1 MIYISTVK
9 TLPEI
14 PELNEEDSLYILY
27 KNTETVKMADV
38 EILCNMLSKKHF
50 EEFEDKNDMLV
61 VFGIILSQLK
71 EDEDCILVDNTLPI
85 PKRFEDRVKKLAKQT
100 RTSKKKSTVKRTAKK
115 EAVEKPPKA
124 EDKKEDVIP
133 AKEAS
138 PLEAH
143 AENPYI
149 HEIEDIHEIE
159 GAMEIAFGDKG
170 SEKTLDKPTEIKDE
184 PMEIAFGSEAL
195 EEVLAEPEKTT
206 KAELEEAEEILA
218 EPEKIATAEPE
229 EPEDIFAGL
238 IDDPMSVPDDA
249 PEKLQ
254 ELIKADAPD
263 DYPFPESM
271 FYMDVAQTIATAK
284 SDAEIETELTAL
296 NNGKNTLW
304 EKVKP
309 VLTKAKVIVG
319 KSN

>member
-38 EILCNMLSKKHF
+38 EVLCNMLSKKHF

-100 RTSKKKSTVKRTAKK
+100 RTSKKKSTVKRTANKK
-115 EAVEKPPKA
+115 PVAGVTASQDMSERTDQLVGVPEEAWGV
-124 EDKKEDVIP
+124 D
-133 AKEAS
+133 
-138 PLEAH
+138 
-143 AENPYI
+143 
-149 HEIEDIHEIE
+149 EIVFE
-159 GAMEIAFGDKG
+159 
-170 SEKTLDKPTEIKDE
+170 SETP
-184 PMEIAFGSEAL
+184 
-195 EEVLAEPEKTT
+195 EVPAEPEKIT
-206 KAELEEAEEILA
+206 KAEPEEAEEILA

-238 IDDPMSVPDDA
+238 IDDPASVPDDA

-263 DYPFPESM
+263 DYPFPISM
-271 FYMDVAQTIATAK
+271 FYMDVAQAIANAK
-284 SDAEIETELTAL
+284 SDAEIETELTAI
-296 NNGKNTLW
+296 NNGKDSLW
-304 EKVKP
+304 KKTKP

-319 KSN
+319 K

>member
-38 EILCNMLSKKHF
+38 EVLCNIPAEKCF
-50 EEFEDKNDMLV
+50 EEFEDRNDMLV

-71 EDEDCILVDNTLPI
+71 EYEDCILVDNTLPV
-85 PKRFEDRVKKLAKQT
+85 PKRFENHVRKLAKQT
-100 RTSKKKSTVKRTAKK
+100 RTSKKKSTVKRTANKK
-115 EAVEKPPKA
+115 PVAGVTASQDMSERTDQLVGVPEEAWGV
-124 EDKKEDVIP
+124 D
-133 AKEAS
+133 
-138 PLEAH
+138 
-143 AENPYI
+143 
-149 HEIEDIHEIE
+149 EIVFE
-159 GAMEIAFGDKG
+159 
-170 SEKTLDKPTEIKDE
+170 SETP
-184 PMEIAFGSEAL
+184 
-195 EEVLAEPEKTT
+195 EVPAEPEKIT
-206 KAELEEAEEILA
+206 KAEPEEAEEILA

-238 IDDPMSVPDDA
+238 IDDPASVPDDA

-263 DYPFPESM
+263 DYPFPISM
-271 FYMDVAQTIATAK
+271 FYMDVAQAIANAK
-284 SDAEIETELTAL
+284 SDAEIETELTAI
-296 NNGKNTLW
+296 NNGKDSLW
-304 EKVKP
+304 KKTKP

-319 KSN
+319 K

>member
-71 EDEDCILVDNTLPI
+71 EYEDCILVDNTLPV
-85 PKRFEDRVKKLAKQT
+85 PKRFENHVRKLAKQT
-100 RTSKKKSTVKRTAKK
+100 RTSKKKSTAKRTTKK
-115 EAVEKPPKA
+115 KPVAGVTASQDMSERTDQLVGVPEEAWGV
-124 EDKKEDVIP
+124 D
-133 AKEAS
+133 
-138 PLEAH
+138 
-143 AENPYI
+143 
-149 HEIEDIHEIE
+149 EIVFE
-159 GAMEIAFGDKG
+159 
-170 SEKTLDKPTEIKDE
+170 SETP
-184 PMEIAFGSEAL
+184 
-195 EEVLAEPEKTT
+195 EVPAEPEKIT
-206 KAELEEAEEILA
+206 KAEPEEVEEILA

-238 IDDPMSVPDDA
+238 IDDPTSVPDDA

-284 SDAEIETELTAL
+284 SDAEIETELTTL

-319 KSN
+319 K

>member
-159 GAMEIAFGDKG
+159 GAMEIAFGDKE
-170 SEKTLDKPTEIKDE
+170 SEKTLDKPIEIKDE

-206 KAELEEAEEILA
+206 KAELEE
-218 EPEKIATAEPE
+218 
-229 EPEDIFAGL
+229 PEDIFDGL
-238 IDDPMSVPDDA
+238 LDDPTSVPDDA

-263 DYPFPESM
+263 DYPFPISM
-271 FYMDVAQTIATAK
+271 FYMDVAQAIANAK
-284 SDAEIETELTAL
+284 SDAEIETELTTL

-319 KSN
+319 KSITHSS

>member
-14 PELNEEDSLYILY
+14 PELNEEDSLYIMY

-85 PKRFEDRVKKLAKQT
+85 PKRFEDRVRKMAKQAKAT
-100 RTSKKKSTVKRTAKK
+100 KKKSAVKRTANKK
-115 EAVEKPPKA
+115 PVAGVT
-124 EDKKEDVIP
+124 
-133 AKEAS
+133 AS
-138 PLEAH
+138 Q
-143 AENPYI
+143 
-149 HEIEDIHEIE
+149 D
-159 GAMEIAFGDKG
+159 M
-170 SEKTLDKPTEIKDE
+170 SERTDQLVGVP
-184 PMEIAFGSEAL
+184 
-195 EEVLAEPEKTT
+195 
-206 KAELEEAEEILA
+206 EEAWGVDEIVFESETPEVPA
-218 EPEKIATAEPE
+218 EPEKITKAEPE
-229 EPEDIFAGL
+229 EVEDIFAGL
-238 IDDPMSVPDDA
+238 IDDPTSVPDDA

-284 SDAEIETELTAL
+284 SDAEIETELTAI
-296 NNGKNTLW
+296 NNGKDSLW
-304 EKVKP
+304 KKTKP
-309 VLTKAKVIVG
+309 VLTKAKEIVG
-319 KSN
+319 NETV

>member
-38 EILCNMLSKKHF
+38 EVLCNIPAEKCF
-50 EEFEDKNDMLV
+50 EEFEDRNDMLV

-71 EDEDCILVDNTLPI
+71 EYEDCILVDNTLPV
-85 PKRFEDRVKKLAKQT
+85 PKRFENHVRKLAKQT
-100 RTSKKKSTVKRTAKK
+100 RTSKKKSTVKRTANKK
-115 EAVEKPPKA
+115 PVAGVTASQDMSERTDQLVGVPEEAWGV
-124 EDKKEDVIP
+124 D
-133 AKEAS
+133 
-138 PLEAH
+138 
-143 AENPYI
+143 
-149 HEIEDIHEIE
+149 EIVFE
-159 GAMEIAFGDKG
+159 
-170 SEKTLDKPTEIKDE
+170 SETP
-184 PMEIAFGSEAL
+184 
-195 EEVLAEPEKTT
+195 EVPAEPEKIT
-206 KAELEEAEEILA
+206 KAEPEEAEEILA

-229 EPEDIFAGL
+229 EPEDIFDGL
-238 IDDPMSVPDDA
+238 LDDPTSIPDDA

-263 DYPFPESM
+263 DYPFPISM
-271 FYMDVAQTIATAK
+271 FYMDVAQAIANAK
-284 SDAEIETELTAL
+284 DDNEIKKELTTL

-319 KSN
+319 K

>member
-71 EDEDCILVDNTLPI
+71 EDEDCILVDNTLPV
-85 PKRFEDRVKKLAKQT
+85 PKRFEDRVKKMAKQT
-100 RTSKKKSTVKRTAKK
+100 KVAKKKATAKKTAKK
-115 EAVEKPPKA
+115 EAMVEPPKTK
-124 EDKKEDVIP
+124 DKKEDVAP

-138 PLEAH
+138 PLKAH
-143 AENPYI
+143 AENPDI
-149 HEIEDIHEIE
+149 PEIKE
-159 GAMEIAFGDKG
+159 AMEI
-170 SEKTLDKPTEIKDE
+170 T
-184 PMEIAFGSEAL
+184 FGSETS
-195 EEVLAEPEKTT
+195 EVPAEPEKTT
-206 KAELEEAEEILA
+206 
-218 EPEKIATAEPE
+218 TAESE
-229 EPEDIFAGL
+229 EPKDIFAGL
-238 IDDPMSVPDDA
+238 IDDSTSVPDDA

-263 DYPFPESM
+263 DYPFPVSM
-271 FYMDVAQTIATAK
+271 FYMNVAQAIANAK
-284 SDAEIETELTAL
+284 SDAEIKTELTAI
-296 NNGKNTLW
+296 NNGKDSLW
-304 EKVKP
+304 KKTKP
-309 VLTKAKVIVG
+309 VLAEAKEIVG
-319 KSN
+319 K

>member
-100 RTSKKKSTVKRTAKK
+100 RTSKKKSTVKRTANKK
-115 EAVEKPPKA
+115 PVAGVTASQDTRERTDQLVGVPEEAWGV
-124 EDKKEDVIP
+124 D
-133 AKEAS
+133 
-138 PLEAH
+138 
-143 AENPYI
+143 
-149 HEIEDIHEIE
+149 EIVFE
-159 GAMEIAFGDKG
+159 
-170 SEKTLDKPTEIKDE
+170 SETP
-184 PMEIAFGSEAL
+184 
-195 EEVLAEPEKTT
+195 EVLAEPEKIT
-206 KAELEEAEEILA
+206 KAEPEEAEEILA

-238 IDDPMSVPDDA
+238 IDDPASVPDDA

-263 DYPFPESM
+263 DYPFPISM
-271 FYMDVAQTIATAK
+271 FYMDVAQAIANAK
-284 SDAEIETELTAL
+284 SDAEIETELTAI
-296 NNGKNTLW
+296 NNGKDSLW
-304 EKVKP
+304 KKTKP

-319 KSN
+319 NETV

>member
-71 EDEDCILVDNTLPI
+71 EDEDCILVDNTLPV

-100 RTSKKKSTVKRTAKK
+100 KTAKKKSTAKRTTKK
-115 EAVEKPPKA
+115 KPVAGVTASQDMSERTDQLVGVPEEAWGVDEIVFVEPEEA
-124 EDKKEDVIP
+124 EEIP
-133 AKEAS
+133 AE
-138 PLEAH
+138 P
-143 AENPYI
+143 
-149 HEIEDIHEIE
+149 
-159 GAMEIAFGDKG
+159 
-170 SEKTLDKPTEIKDE
+170 EKV
-184 PMEIAFGSEAL
+184 S
-195 EEVLAEPEKTT
+195 AEPEKTT
-206 KAELEEAEEILA
+206 K
-218 EPEKIATAEPE
+218 AEPE

-238 IDDPMSVPDDA
+238 IDDPTSVPDDA

-263 DYPFPESM
+263 DYPFPVSM
-271 FYMDVAQTIATAK
+271 FYMNVAQAIANAK
-284 SDAEIETELTAL
+284 SDAEIKTELTAI
-296 NNGKNTLW
+296 NNGKDSLW
-304 EKVKP
+304 KKTKP
-309 VLTKAKVIVG
+309 VLAKAKKIVG
-319 KSN
+319 K

>member
-71 EDEDCILVDNTLPI
+71 EDEDCILVDNTLPV
-85 PKRFEDRVKKLAKQT
+85 PKRFEDRVKKLVKQT
-100 RTSKKKSTVKRTAKK
+100 KTSKKKSTAKRTAKK
-115 EAVEKPPKA
+115 KPVA
-124 EDKKEDVIP
+124 GVI
-133 AKEAS
+133 AS
-138 PLEAH
+138 Q
-143 AENPYI
+143 
-149 HEIEDIHEIE
+149 D
-159 GAMEIAFGDKG
+159 M
-170 SEKTLDKPTEIKDE
+170 SERTDQLVGVP
-184 PMEIAFGSEAL
+184 
-195 EEVLAEPEKTT
+195 
-206 KAELEEAEEILA
+206 EEAWGVDEIVFESETPEVPA

-238 IDDPMSVPDDA
+238 IDDPTSVPDDA

-263 DYPFPESM
+263 DYPFRVSM
-271 FYMDVAQTIATAK
+271 FYMDIAQAIANAE
-284 SDAEIETELTAL
+284 SDAEIETELTAV
-296 NNGKNTLW
+296 NNGEDSLW
-304 EKVKP
+304 KKTKP
-309 VLTKAKVIVG
+309 VLAKAKEIVG
-319 KSN
+319 K

>member
-115 EAVEKPPKA
+115 KPVAGVTASQDMSERTDQLVGVPEEAWGV
-124 EDKKEDVIP
+124 D
-133 AKEAS
+133 
-138 PLEAH
+138 
-143 AENPYI
+143 
-149 HEIEDIHEIE
+149 EIVFE
-159 GAMEIAFGDKG
+159 
-170 SEKTLDKPTEIKDE
+170 SETP
-184 PMEIAFGSEAL
+184 
-195 EEVLAEPEKTT
+195 EVPAEPEKIT
-206 KAELEEAEEILA
+206 KAEPEEAEEILA

-238 IDDPMSVPDDA
+238 IDDPTSVPDDA

-263 DYPFPESM
+263 DYPFPISM
-271 FYMDVAQTIATAK
+271 FYMDVAQAIANAK
-284 SDAEIETELTAL
+284 SDAEIETELTAI
-296 NNGKNTLW
+296 NNGKDSLW
-304 EKVKP
+304 KKTKP

-319 KSN
+319 K

>member
-100 RTSKKKSTVKRTAKK
+100 KTAKKKSTAKRTIKK
-115 EAVEKPPKA
+115 KPVAEVIASQDMSERTDPLVGVSEEAWGM
-124 EDKKEDVIP
+124 D
-133 AKEAS
+133 
-138 PLEAH
+138 
-143 AENPYI
+143 
-149 HEIEDIHEIE
+149 EIIFESEI
-159 GAMEIAFGDKG
+159 
-170 SEKTLDKPTEIKDE
+170 SEVP
-184 PMEIAFGSEAL
+184 
-195 EEVLAEPEKTT
+195 AEPEKTT
-206 KAELEEAEEILA
+206 TAEPEEAEEILA
-218 EPEKIATAEPE
+218 EPEKVPAEPEKITIAEPE
-229 EPEDIFAGL
+229 EPKDIFTGL
-238 IDDPMSVPDDA
+238 IDDPTSVPDDA

-263 DYPFPESM
+263 DYPFPISM
-271 FYMDVAQTIATAK
+271 FYMDVAQAIANAK
-284 SDAEIETELTAL
+284 SDAEIETELTAI
-296 NNGKNTLW
+296 NNGKDSLW
-304 EKVKP
+304 KKTKP

-319 KSN
+319 K

>member
-71 EDEDCILVDNTLPI
+71 EDEDCILVDNTLPV

-100 RTSKKKSTVKRTAKK
+100 RTAKKKSTAKRTAKK
-115 EAVEKPPKA
+115 KPVAGVIASQDMSERTDQLVGVSEEAWGL
-124 EDKKEDVIP
+124 D
-133 AKEAS
+133 
-138 PLEAH
+138 
-143 AENPYI
+143 
-149 HEIEDIHEIE
+149 EITFV
-159 GAMEIAFGDKG
+159 G
-170 SEKTLDKPTEIKDE
+170 P
-184 PMEIAFGSEAL
+184 
-195 EEVLAEPEKTT
+195 
-206 KAELEEAEEILA
+206 EEAEEILA
-218 EPEKIATAEPE
+218 EPEKTATAEPE
-229 EPEDIFAGL
+229 EPKDIFAGL
-238 IDDPMSVPDDA
+238 IDDPASVPDDA

-263 DYPFPESM
+263 DYPFPVSM
-271 FYMDVAQTIATAK
+271 FYMDIAQAIANAK
-284 SDAEIETELTAL
+284 NDAEIETELTAV
-296 NNGKNTLW
+296 NNGKDSLW
-304 EKVKP
+304 KKTKP
-309 VLTKAKVIVG
+309 VLAKAKKIVG
-319 KSN
+319 K

>member
-71 EDEDCILVDNTLPI
+71 EDEDCILVDNTLPV

-100 RTSKKKSTVKRTAKK
+100 KVAKKKSTAKRTTKK
-115 EAVEKPPKA
+115 KPVVGVTASQDMSERTDQLVGVSEEAWGL
-124 EDKKEDVIP
+124 D
-133 AKEAS
+133 
-138 PLEAH
+138 
-143 AENPYI
+143 
-149 HEIEDIHEIE
+149 EITFL
-159 GAMEIAFGDKG
+159 G
-170 SEKTLDKPTEIKDE
+170 P
-184 PMEIAFGSEAL
+184 
-195 EEVLAEPEKTT
+195 
-206 KAELEEAEEILA
+206 EEAEEILA
-218 EPEKIATAEPE
+218 EPEKVPAEPEKTAKAEPE
-229 EPEDIFAGL
+229 EPEDIFAGF
-238 IDDPMSVPDDA
+238 IDEPTSVPDDA

-263 DYPFPESM
+263 DYPFPVSM
-271 FYMDVAQTIATAK
+271 FYMDIAQAIANAK
-284 SDAEIETELTAL
+284 SDAEIKTELTAI
-296 NNGKNTLW
+296 NNGKDSLW
-304 EKVKP
+304 KKTKP
-309 VLTKAKVIVG
+309 VLAKAKKIVG
-319 KSN
+319 K

>member
-100 RTSKKKSTVKRTAKK
+100 RTSKKKSTVKRTANKK
-115 EAVEKPPKA
+115 PVAGVTASQDMSERTDQLVGVPEEAWGV
-124 EDKKEDVIP
+124 D
-133 AKEAS
+133 
-138 PLEAH
+138 
-143 AENPYI
+143 
-149 HEIEDIHEIE
+149 EIVFE
-159 GAMEIAFGDKG
+159 
-170 SEKTLDKPTEIKDE
+170 SETP
-184 PMEIAFGSEAL
+184 
-195 EEVLAEPEKTT
+195 EVPAEPEKIT
-206 KAELEEAEEILA
+206 KAEPEEAEEILA

-238 IDDPMSVPDDA
+238 IDDPASVPDDA

-263 DYPFPESM
+263 DYPFPISM
-271 FYMDVAQTIATAK
+271 FYMDVAQAIANAK
-284 SDAEIETELTAL
+284 SDAEIETELTAI
-296 NNGKNTLW
+296 NNGKDSLW
-304 EKVKP
+304 KKTKP

-319 KSN
+319 KSITHSS

>member
-71 EDEDCILVDNTLPI
+71 EDEDCILVDNTLPV
-85 PKRFEDRVKKLAKQT
+85 PKRFEDHVKKLAKQT
-100 RTSKKKSTVKRTAKK
+100 RTSKKKSTAKKTAKK
-115 EAVEKPPKA
+115 KPVAGSTASQDMSEITDQLVGVPEEAWGI
-124 EDKKEDVIP
+124 D
-133 AKEAS
+133 
-138 PLEAH
+138 
-143 AENPYI
+143 
-149 HEIEDIHEIE
+149 
-159 GAMEIAFGDKG
+159 EIAFE
-170 SEKTLDKPTEIKDE
+170 SETPDDQLVGVPEEAWGLDEVVFE
-184 PMEIAFGSEAL
+184 SETP
-195 EEVLAEPEKTT
+195 EVPAELKKITIAEP
-206 KAELEEAEEILA
+206 EEAEEILA
-218 EPEKIATAEPE
+218 EPEKVPAEPE
-229 EPEDIFAGL
+229 KIAIAEPEDIFAGL
-238 IDDPMSVPDDA
+238 IDDPTSVPDDA

-263 DYPFPESM
+263 DYPFPVSM
-271 FYMDVAQTIATAK
+271 FYMNVAQAIANAK
-284 SDAEIETELTAL
+284 SDAEIETELTAI
-296 NNGKNTLW
+296 NNGKDSLW
-304 EKVKP
+304 KKTKP

-319 KSN
+319 K

>member
-14 PELNEEDSLYILY
+14 PELNEEDSLYIMY

-71 EDEDCILVDNTLPI
+71 EDEDCILVDNTLPV
-85 PKRFEDRVKKLAKQT
+85 PKRFEDRVKKMAKQT
-100 RTSKKKSTVKRTAKK
+100 KVAKKKATAKKTAKK
-115 EAVEKPPKA
+115 EAMVEPPKA
-124 EDKKEDVIP
+124 KDKKEDVTP

-138 PLEAH
+138 PLEVH
-143 AENPYI
+143 AENQDIP
-149 HEIEDIHEIE
+149 EIKEAI
-159 GAMEIAFGDKG
+159 EIAFGN
-170 SEKTLDKPTEIKDE
+170 
-184 PMEIAFGSEAL
+184 EAL
-195 EEVLAEPEKTT
+195 EEVLAEPEKTA
-206 KAELEEAEEILA
+206 K
-218 EPEKIATAEPE
+218 AEPE

-238 IDDPMSVPDDA
+238 IDDPTSVPDDA

-263 DYPFPESM
+263 DYPFPVSM
-271 FYMDVAQTIATAK
+271 FYMNVALAIANAK
-284 SDAEIETELTAL
+284 SDAEIETELTAV
-296 NNGKNTLW
+296 NNGKDSLW
-304 EKVKP
+304 KKTKP
-309 VLTKAKVIVG
+309 VLAKAKEIVG
-319 KSN
+319 K

>member
-85 PKRFEDRVKKLAKQT
+85 PKRFENHVRKLAKQT
-100 RTSKKKSTVKRTAKK
+100 RTSKKKSTAKRTANKK
-115 EAVEKPPKA
+115 PVAGVTASQDMSERTDQLVGVPEEAWGVDEIVFESETP
-124 EDKKEDVIP
+124 EVP
-133 AKEAS
+133 A
-138 PLEAH
+138 
-143 AENPYI
+143 
-149 HEIEDIHEIE
+149 
-159 GAMEIAFGDKG
+159 G
-170 SEKTLDKPTEIKDE
+170 
-184 PMEIAFGSEAL
+184 
-195 EEVLAEPEKTT
+195 PEKIT
-206 KAELEEAEEILA
+206 KAEPEEAEEILA

-238 IDDPMSVPDDA
+238 IDDPTLVPDDA

-263 DYPFPESM
+263 DYPFPISM
-271 FYMDVAQTIATAK
+271 FYMDVAQAIANAK
-284 SDAEIETELTAL
+284 SDAEIETELTAI
-296 NNGKNTLW
+296 NNGKDSLW
-304 EKVKP
+304 KKTKP
-309 VLTKAKVIVG
+309 VLTKAKEIVG
-319 KSN
+319 NETV

>member
-71 EDEDCILVDNTLPI
+71 EYEDCILVDNTLPV
-85 PKRFEDRVKKLAKQT
+85 PKRFENHVRKLAKQT
-100 RTSKKKSTVKRTAKK
+100 RTSKKKSTVKRTANKK
-115 EAVEKPPKA
+115 PVAGVTASQDMSERTDQLVGVPEEAWGVDEIVFESETPEVPAEPEKITKA
-124 EDKKEDVIP
+124 EPE
-133 AKEAS
+133 EA
-138 PLEAH
+138 E
-143 AENPYI
+143 
-149 HEIEDIHEIE
+149 EI
-159 GAMEIAFGDKG
+159 
-170 SEKTLDKPTEIKDE
+170 
-184 PMEIAFGSEAL
+184 
-195 EEVLAEPEKTT
+195 LAEPEKVT
-206 KAELEEAEEILA
+206 KAEPEEAEEILA

-229 EPEDIFAGL
+229 ELVDIFAGL
-238 IDDPMSVPDDA
+238 IDDPASVPDDA

-254 ELIKADAPD
+254 ELIKANAPD
-263 DYPFPESM
+263 DYPFPISM

>member
-14 PELNEEDSLYILY
+14 PELNEEDILYILY

-100 RTSKKKSTVKRTAKK
+100 RTSKKKSTVKRTANKK
-115 EAVEKPPKA
+115 PVAGVTASQDMSERTDQLVGVPEEAWGV
-124 EDKKEDVIP
+124 D
-133 AKEAS
+133 
-138 PLEAH
+138 
-143 AENPYI
+143 
-149 HEIEDIHEIE
+149 EIVFE
-159 GAMEIAFGDKG
+159 
-170 SEKTLDKPTEIKDE
+170 SETP
-184 PMEIAFGSEAL
+184 
-195 EEVLAEPEKTT
+195 EVPAEPEKIT
-206 KAELEEAEEILA
+206 KAEPEEAEEILA

-238 IDDPMSVPDDA
+238 IDDPASVPDDA

-254 ELIKADAPD
+254 ELIKANAPD
-263 DYPFPESM
+263 DYPFPISM
-271 FYMDVAQTIATAK
+271 FYMDVAQAIANAK
-284 SDAEIETELTAL
+284 SDAEIETELTTL

-319 KSN
+319 K

>member
-71 EDEDCILVDNTLPI
+71 EDEDCILVDNTLPV
-85 PKRFEDRVKKLAKQT
+85 PKRFEDRVKKLVKQT
-100 RTSKKKSTVKRTAKK
+100 KTSKKKSTAKRTAKK
-115 EAVEKPPKA
+115 KPVAELSKA
-124 EDKKEDVIP
+124 KDKEEDVIP
-133 AKEAS
+133 AKEAP

-143 AENPYI
+143 TENPDT
-149 HEIEDIHEIE
+149 HEIE
-159 GAMEIAFGDKG
+159 
-170 SEKTLDKPTEIKDE
+170 E
-184 PMEIAFGSEAL
+184 PMEITFGSETS
-195 EEVLAEPEKTT
+195 EVLAEPEKVP
-206 KAELEEAEEILA
+206 A
-218 EPEKIATAEPE
+218 EPEKTTTAEPE

-238 IDDPMSVPDDA
+238 IDDPTSVPDDA

-263 DYPFPESM
+263 DYPFPVSM
-271 FYMDVAQTIATAK
+271 FYMDIAQAIANAEN
-284 SDAEIETELTAL
+284 DAEIETELTAV
-296 NNGKNTLW
+296 NNGEDSLW
-304 EKVKP
+304 KKTKP
-309 VLTKAKVIVG
+309 VLAKAKKIVG
-319 KSN
+319 K

>member
-38 EILCNMLSKKHF
+38 EVLCNIPAKKCF
-50 EEFEDKNDMLV
+50 EEFEDRNDMLV
-61 VFGIILSQLK
+61 TFGIILSQLK

-100 RTSKKKSTVKRTAKK
+100 KTAKKKSTAKRTTKK
-115 EAVEKPPKA
+115 KPVAGVTASQDMSKRTDQLVGVPEEAWGV
-124 EDKKEDVIP
+124 D
-133 AKEAS
+133 
-138 PLEAH
+138 
-143 AENPYI
+143 
-149 HEIEDIHEIE
+149 EIVFE
-159 GAMEIAFGDKG
+159 
-170 SEKTLDKPTEIKDE
+170 SETP
-184 PMEIAFGSEAL
+184 
-195 EEVLAEPEKTT
+195 EVPAEPEKIT
-206 KAELEEAEEILA
+206 KAEPKEAEEILA

-238 IDDPMSVPDDA
+238 IDDPASVPDDA

-263 DYPFPESM
+263 DYPFPISM
-271 FYMDVAQTIATAK
+271 FYMDVAQAIANAK
-284 SDAEIETELTAL
+284 SDAEIETELTAI
-296 NNGKNTLW
+296 NNGKDSLW
-304 EKVKP
+304 KKTKP

-319 KSN
+319 K

>member
-100 RTSKKKSTVKRTAKK
+100 RTSKKKSTVKRTANKK
-115 EAVEKPPKA
+115 PVAGVTASQDTRERTDQLVGVPEEAWGV
-124 EDKKEDVIP
+124 D
-133 AKEAS
+133 
-138 PLEAH
+138 
-143 AENPYI
+143 
-149 HEIEDIHEIE
+149 EIVFE
-159 GAMEIAFGDKG
+159 
-170 SEKTLDKPTEIKDE
+170 SETP
-184 PMEIAFGSEAL
+184 
-195 EEVLAEPEKTT
+195 EVPAEPEKIT
-206 KAELEEAEEILA
+206 KAEPEEAEEILA

-238 IDDPMSVPDDA
+238 IDDPTSVPDDA

-263 DYPFPESM
+263 DYPFPISM

-284 SDAEIETELTAL
+284 SDAEIETELTAI
-296 NNGKNTLW
+296 NNGKDSLW
-304 EKVKP
+304 KKTKP

-319 KSN
+319 KSITHSS